1 MSDILSKVPLKQF
14 STPYDRTEVT
24 TEGSSDP
31 RDHKVTCNLTVS
43 TNDYEKIKA
52 VLPVEYFDQLETKRE
67 LAIMRE
73 VMTSPGRGII
83 EKVDNTLDRWSHEK
97 QTTVRGDVRY
107 KLKYRY

>member
-1 MSDILSKVPLKQF
+1 MFVCIFEQKIF
-14 STPYDRTEVT
+14 TMPYDRLEVI

-43 TNDYEKIKA
+43 TNDYEEIKSI
-52 VLPVEYFDQLETKRE
+52 LPVKYFDQLETRRE
-67 LAIMRE
+67 LAIMQE
-73 VMTSPGRGII
+73 VMKSPGRSVI

>member
-1 MSDILSKVPLKQF
+1 MSDILSKVPLKQ
-14 STPYDRTEVT
+14 YYGTEVT

-43 TNDYEKIKA
+43 TNDYEEIKSI
-52 VLPVEYFDQLETKRE
+52 LPVKYFDQLETRRE
-67 LAIMRE
+67 LAIMQE
-73 VMTSPGRGII
+73 VMRSPGRSVI

-97 QTTVRGDVRY
+97 QTTVRGNVRY